1 MISVGLDV
9 GRLGVMIINGMPP
22 NTAEYIQASSRVARK
37 NEGLVL
43 TLYDPFNSRDL
54 SYFEDFVQFHKTFY
68 KQVEPLSVTPFAE
81 NALDKMLFTLILAY
95 FRHSTQYTANDMANA
110 LIDDNVKNEL
120 RSNLIA
126 LFQNHQFAQNNFQLI
141 TEKVDNIL
149 RDWRTKIEDNKELKH
164 YFWKDH
170 PSLVV
175 PMQEKK
181 NDDDTLTAMQS
192 MRSVEPSAEILIKQ
206 Y

>member
-1 MISVGLDV
+1 M
-9 GRLGVMIINGMPP
+9 NGMPP
-22 NTAEYIQASSRVARK
+22 NTAEYIQASSRVART

-54 SYFEDFVQFHKTFY
+54 SYYEDFVQFHKTFY

-95 FRHSTQYTANDMANA
+95 FRHTTKYTHNDTATG
-110 LIDDNVKNEL
+110 LIENNVKEEL
-120 RSNLIA
+120 RENLIQ
-126 LFQNHQFAQNNFQLI
+126 LFQNHQFAQNDLDLI
-141 TEKVDNIL
+141 SEKIDLIL
-149 RDWRTKIEDNKELKH
+149 ESWETRIQDKGDIKYYLPFKPEQ
-164 YFWKDH
+164 
-170 PSLVV
+170 SLIL
-175 PMQEKK
+175 PLSEKT
-181 NDDDTLTAMQS
+181 DEEYPLTAMQS